1 MKTPALT
8 LIVSLIGL
16 TLIMAETASAQARN
30 LAGLYN
36 TAQRA
41 LQNGDYAKAIG
52 GFQNYL
58 DIAKDSKEPAIL
70 NTLDA
75 VYYGLGSAYF
85 NDKQWGEA
93 ADKLTELLK
102 RFPNSR
108 LVPEVQFFL
117 AQALFFKGDHA
128 KAMEGFKLAE
138 KTPRFRDDSLLL
150 QAEALRK
157 AGKPSEAAE
166 PLGRLVEGGVRS
178 GNSARA
184 ALQLAVLSAEQQN
197 AAKAI
202 ELLTQLSGNLRF
214 LPNVASFNQAVI
226 VIGDALLNNNKQEE
240 ALAVYRLLQ
249 NKDSVLTLM
258 DRQIDQLTK
267 LIAAR
272 RRQAQTA
279 PDRAGEARADATR
292 YEMLLAEIGRSR
304 EEFEKAPDT
313 LPAVLLRLGKA
324 YYDSGLK
331 WESIAAYD
339 ELLLRYPDGPD
350 RETAVYALM
359 VAFAE
364 VKQFAKSQQM
374 GEKFIA
380 DFPQSDRLE
389 EIRYIR
395 AVTALDGEDPEK
407 AIELLTDLLKT
418 NPATTYKEEVAYLIA
433 NARFGMGLYAEARA
447 DYEAF
452 LTAFPQSALTT
463 EVSYRKPL
471 CLVFDGKYEDAIKE
485 LQEWVLRNPDSSFVT
500 DARYRLM
507 VCWFA
512 AAVNDKTGEAY
523 KKVIQLTE
531 QFEKE
536 NQDSPQLADVLA
548 LRGDAYAGLSD
559 LAGQPNQDDQA
570 AEAYLAGFKA
580 ARNEETQIYNLF
592 EAIKL
597 WQKNS
602 QWDKVKTTLSEFIAR
617 EPDHPSA
624 ATAKYWIGRSLSRQ
638 RLDEEAKQFYATEIK
653 AYMTQPRKDG
663 VEMMISELVRLL
675 AKRKKTASAAA
686 PVAPAGDQAT
696 AVATPAP
703 AAPAP
708 ANPEAE
714 LDALIGGDATLE
726 NRTSTAR
733 LFLAKALLAQARNDT
748 QMRDTYYNQLGE
760 FEPNELSAYMLGQM
774 AEYFLTKANAAR
786 LIGDELTQ
794 TEELA
799 RADKFSKEL
808 LSSYPKSEFIE
819 LGYVSQ
825 GEVASARGNH
835 EAAYQ
840 WFKDAIDVAGA
851 TSRMRE
857 AVFGQAKSLLALNK
871 FSESK
876 KLFEQ
881 VASTREWRGELT
893 PDSIF
898 NLGEI
903 EFRQGRYREAN
914 ANYQRVYAGYAKYTD
929 VCGRAYLQS
938 AEAFDQLG
946 MRKEA
951 ENTLK
956 ELLRSEKIP
965 QRHRDAAREKLK
977 SWGLD

>member
-1 MKTPALT
+1 MVCLAGLAL
-8 LIVSLIGL
+8 V
-16 TLIMAETASAQARN
+16 TADTARAQGRN

-36 TAQRA
+36 NAQRA

-58 DIAKDSKEPAIL
+58 DIAKDSKDTVVL

-85 NDKQWGEA
+85 NDKQWNEA
-93 ADKLTELLK
+93 AQHLGELIK

-117 AQALFFKGDHA
+117 AQALYFKGDTA
-128 KAMEGFKLAE
+128 KAMDGFKLAE
-138 KTPRFRDDSLLL
+138 KTARFRDDSLLF

-157 AGKPSEAAE
+157 AGQPSEAAE
-166 PLGRLVEGGVRS
+166 PLGRLLEGGGIRS
-178 GNSARA
+178 INSARA

-202 ELLTQLSGNLRF
+202 DLLTKLSGNLRF
-214 LPNVASFNQAVI
+214 LPNVASFNQAII

-249 NKDSVLTLM
+249 NKESVLTLQ
-258 DRQIDQLTK
+258 DRQIDQLSK
-267 LIAAR
+267 LVAAR

-279 PDRAGEARADATR
+279 PDRAGEALADATR
-292 YEMLLAEIGRSR
+292 FETMLAEIRRSR
-304 EEFEKAPDT
+304 EEFNTAPDT
-313 LPAVLLRLGKA
+313 LPAILLRLGKA

-339 ELLLRYPDGPD
+339 ELLLRYPEGPD

-359 VAFAE
+359 VAYAD
-364 VKQFAKSQQM
+364 VKQYAKSQQM
-374 GEKFIA
+374 GDKFLA

-389 EIRYIR
+389 EISYLR
-395 AVTALDGEDPEK
+395 AVTALDGDDPEK
-407 AIELLTDLLKT
+407 AVELLAELLKARPDT
-418 NPATTYKEEVAYLIA
+418 QYKEEVAYLIA
-433 NARFGMGLYAEARA
+433 NARFDMGFYPEARA
-447 DYEAF
+447 DYESF
-452 LTAFPQSALTT
+452 LTTFPQSSMGT
-463 EVSYRKPL
+463 EVSYRKAL
-471 CLVFDGKYEDAIKE
+471 CLVFDGKYREAIDE
-485 LQEWVLRNPDSSFVT
+485 IQQWVLANPDSQFVT

-507 VCWFA
+507 ICWFA

-531 QFEKE
+531 QFENE
-536 NQDSPQLADVLA
+536 NPDSRQLADVLA

-559 LAGQPNQDDQA
+559 LPGQPKQDEKA
-570 AEAYLAGFKA
+570 AETYLAGFKA
-580 ARNEETQIYNLF
+580 ARNEESQMYNLF

-602 QWDKVKTTLSEFIAR
+602 QWEKVNTTLTDFIKR

-638 RLDEEAKQFYATEIK
+638 RLDEEAKKFYASEIK

-663 VEMMISELVRLL
+663 VEMMINELVRLL
-675 AKRKKTASAAA
+675 AKRKKSAAA
-686 PVAPAGDQAT
+686 AAL
-696 AVATPAP
+696 PAP
-703 AAPAP
+703 GDETQAAAPAP
-708 ANPEAE
+708 APQPVVPAE
-714 LDALIGGDATLE
+714 EELETLIGGDE
-726 NRTSTAR
+726 VMGNRTSTAR
-733 LFLAKALLAQARNDT
+733 LFLARALLAQARNDPQT
-748 QMRDTYYNQLGE
+748 RDRYYNQLGE
-760 FEPNELSAYMLGQM
+760 FEPSELSAYLLGQL
-774 AEYFLTKANAAR
+774 AEYFLGKANAAR
-786 LIGDELTQ
+786 QLGDELTEN
-794 TEELA
+794 EELS
-799 RADKFSKEL
+799 RADRFSKEL

-825 GEVASARGNH
+825 GDVAYARGNH
-835 EAAYQ
+835 QAAYQ

-851 TSRMRE
+851 TARMRE
-857 AVFGQAKSLLALNK
+857 AVFGQAKTLLALEK
-871 FSESK
+871 YGEAKS
-876 KLFEQ
+876 LFEQ

-893 PDSIF
+893 PESIF

-903 EFRQGRYREAN
+903 EFRQRRFREAI

-929 VCGRAYLQS
+929 VCGRAYLKS
-938 AEAFDQLG
+938 AEAFNELG

-951 ENTLK
+951 VDSLR
-956 ELLRSEKIP
+956 ELLRNEKIP
-965 QRHRDAAREKLK
+965 QRHRDAARAQMR
-977 SWGLD
+977 SWGAE